1 MIFLADWVMRDFARQ
16 SKACVAAYLARSL
29 KAKRCADQ
37 NDQDG
42 FVEEMRSRTEAYH
55 NLLAASS
62 LAAETGFDVFADP
75 DLKADLNEAL
85 SFSQVLT
92 DYAGKL
98 LRETESQ
105 IVSLRT
111 RRERISRY
119 RSGQQVDQNF
129 SGSV

>member
-37 NDQDG
+37 NDHDG
-42 FVEEMRSRTEAYH
+42 FIAEMRSRTEAFH
-55 NLLAASS
+55 NLVAASS
-62 LAAETGFDVFADP
+62 LAAEAGIDVFADP
-75 DLKADLNEAL
+75 VVKAELSEAL
-85 SFSQVLT
+85 SFSQLLT
-92 DYAGKL
+92 DYAGTL
-98 LRETESQ
+98 LRETDSQ
-105 IVSLRT
+105 IVNLRNS
-111 RRERISRY
+111 RDKISRY